1 MKNYMVS
8 VIVPVYNQ
16 QKYIG
21 ECLRSLVEQNYDN
34 IEIIVI
40 NDGSMDKT
48 QTIIDEWANADKR
61 IITKK
66 IHNSGVSVARNTGI
80 NIANGKYIMF
90 VDSDDIIHEDLIL
103 SLVKICESGNCDIAY
118 CSIQEFYE
126 ENVMGDVHCFF
137 ENDNGDVKDFYRILC
152 DKNIDILFGGPYGKL
167 FLLDTIK
174 RNEILFEKN
183 QSIGEDFIFNMEV
196 LKLSPKVACTN
207 SVLYYYRVSSDSL
220 SKKKHRSDLLVDRYK
235 KIFDCFSDAIAANG
249 CFEWYNKARS
259 KLFVR
264 IIRIAVMNVLENDT
278 ISLRQKMNEL
288 ENALQHIT
296 NYNYNIEDYNMT
308 IKEKIVVNTFCNR
321 HFALLYIVI
330 GMSNHKTKFL
340 KLIKGIYK

>member
-137 ENDNGDVKDFYRILC
+137 
-152 DKNIDILFGGPYGKL
+152 
-167 FLLDTIK
+167 
-174 RNEILFEKN
+174 
-183 QSIGEDFIFNMEV
+183 
-196 LKLSPKVACTN
+196 
-207 SVLYYYRVSSDSL
+207 
-220 SKKKHRSDLLVDRYK
+220 
-235 KIFDCFSDAIAANG
+235 
-249 CFEWYNKARS
+249 
-259 KLFVR
+259 
-264 IIRIAVMNVLENDT
+264 
-278 ISLRQKMNEL
+278 
-288 ENALQHIT
+288 
-296 NYNYNIEDYNMT
+296 
-308 IKEKIVVNTFCNR
+308 
-321 HFALLYIVI
+321 
-330 GMSNHKTKFL
+330 
-340 KLIKGIYK
+340 